1 MFCSLIRLVCG
12 AVQKSCVTPYLF
24 IFYWVNWEVAVV
36 NNRNINENA
45 VYVCI
50 ILTNLKVDI

>member
-24 IFYWVNWEVAVV
+24 IFWEVAVV